1 MSRPAT
7 DKPGAGCVGALT
19 EALRAAGDLALVP
32 AARPGHGLASTPDEE
47 LAPWDAL
54 TGSATAL
61 DLAGCGAKT
70 SLIHV
75 AFEPASP
82 VGRLLASRPAVVV
95 RAGSHRQC
103 GMLDASLRLLAAE
116 LVHEPPGPSMA
127 VHRLVDLLVL
137 QLLRAWMAQDHH
149 LDGVQ
154 WHPTAPADETVT
166 AALDLTHT
174 DPARPWTIGTL
185 AAEVG
190 LSRAAF
196 IRRFTAA
203 VGQPPSTYLTRW
215 RLATAANHLRGTSEP
230 LVTIARE
237 VGYSSE
243 FTFSRAFHRAYGQRP
258 GRYRAA
264 ARRWA
269 SREIRAP
276 TSDSSDR
283 RPAGLSLSPADARR
297 SARDRSRSAMGA
309 TTTSFVHRRGRPGT
323 TLLPVGLVRRGRGLG
338 VHPSGHGLE
347 PGHRPGSGPPA
358 PPEPRQHRH
367 PVRDPL
373 PQGLR

>member
-1 MSRPAT
+1 
-7 DKPGAGCVGALT
+7 VGALT
-19 EALRAAGDLALVP
+19 EALGASGEDDVTAVLVTANDPWGFGLDAARSVVLIAVIEGWCWLRQPAARPIGVAAGDLALVP
-32 AARPGHGLASTPDEE
+32 TARPGHGLASTPDEE
-47 LAPWDAL
+47 LAPCDAL
-54 TGSATAL
+54 TGSATAH
-61 DLAGCGAKT
+61 DLAGCGART
-70 SLIHV
+70 SLIYV

-116 LVHEPPGPSMA
+116 LVHEPPGAAMA
-127 VHRLVDLLVL
+127 VHRLVDVLVL
-137 QLLRAWMAQDHH
+137 QLLRAWMAQDHR

-154 WHPTAPADETVT
+154 WHPTAAADETVT
-166 AALDLTHT
+166 AALDLIHT

-196 IRRFTAA
+196 VRRFSAV

-269 SREIRAP
+269 SQESRARTP
-276 TSDSSDR
+276 DSDSSDR
-283 RPAGLSLSPADARR
+283 RPAG
-297 SARDRSRSAMGA
+297 
-309 TTTSFVHRRGRPGT
+309 
-323 TLLPVGLVRRGRGLG
+323 
-338 VHPSGHGLE
+338 
-347 PGHRPGSGPPA
+347 
-358 PPEPRQHRH
+358 
-367 PVRDPL
+367 
-373 PQGLR
+373 